1 MPRSPVA
8 IASPTKVARCRVS
21 NSPVLLKGTK
31 SIFRSAMLMPL
42 WCQVL
47 ALGSHTRAGL
57 VANSSQFKVIAHK
70 ICAAVPTKPGPPGA
84 QESRIPPGAQES
96 RTSAA
101 HKKAGPQR
109 RTRKPRPNGLTRKLG
124 PSSTQA
130 KCRLMHATPHHEPP
144 ELPQVIGTIER
155 QWCGCRPKARDA
167 RHATAQL
174 ALALGVQHPHPGR
187 PFLLPRARDRHA
199 QRLAR

>member
-70 ICAAVPTKPGPPGA
+70 ICAAVPMKPGPPGA
-84 QESRIPPGAQES
+84 RESHVPTGSRES
-96 RTSAA
+96 WDPAV
-101 HKKAGPQR
+101 HKPKAGLCTP
-109 RTRKPRPNGLTRKLG
+109 L
-124 PSSTQA
+124 
-130 KCRLMHATPHHEPP
+130 PHHEPP
-144 ELPQVIGTIER
+144 ELPKVTGTIER
-155 QWCGCRPKARDA
+155 QWCDGRPKARDA

-174 ALALGVQHPHPGR
+174 ALALGVQHPRPGR